1 MVLKWDCMPKQE
13 QMEGVLCAKDE
24 FKFSP
29 KHEVVLSESMCALPV
44 YTVLK
49 KDVFNWD
56 DFDLRFL
63 KEFQMGPPLKTV
75 FVKSTDEVVRDIV
88 LERFTWPL
96 FRECEGVS
104 EKSAWS

>member
-1 MVLKWDCMPKQE
+1 MAAKQKEAMIFMDGTVQTHMIGDCNKVGCVQT
-13 QMEGVLCAKDE
+13 GLRAAY
-24 FKFSP
+24 
-29 KHEVVLSESMCALPV
+29 ALAN
-44 YTVLK
+44 TVLK

-56 DFDLRFL
+56 DSDLRFL

-88 LERFTWPL
+88 LERFTWLL
-96 FRECEGVS
+96 FRKCEGVS